1 MDKYKVKKERSELKE
16 TEVQHSSFDFNS
28 YSIEQLEELKEDIED
43 QIAIKR
49 GRASF
54 EKHPGYTHEEAKEL
68 TKKWLREL

>member
-1 MDKYKVKKERSELKE
+1 MEKYKVNKKKSKLKE
-16 TEVQHSSFDFNS
+16 TEIQYGNFDFNS

-54 EKHPGYTHEEAKEL
+54 ERHPGYTHEEAKKL

>member
-1 MDKYKVKKERSELKE
+1 MEKYNVNKEKSKLKE
-16 TEVQHSSFDFNS
+16 TEIQYGNFDFNS

-54 EKHPGYTHEEAKEL
+54 EKHPGYTHEEAKQL

>member
-1 MDKYKVKKERSELKE
+1 MEKYKVNKKKSKLKE
-16 TEVQHSSFDFNS
+16 TEIQYGNFDFNS

-54 EKHPGYTHEEAKEL
+54 EKHPGYTHEEAKQL